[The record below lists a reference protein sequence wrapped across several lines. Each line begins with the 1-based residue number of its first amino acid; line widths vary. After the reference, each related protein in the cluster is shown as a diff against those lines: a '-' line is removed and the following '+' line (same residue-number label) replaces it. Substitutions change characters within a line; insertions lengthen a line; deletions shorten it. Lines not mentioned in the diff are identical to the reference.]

1 MGVIF
6 ATMFTLMFTP
16 TKWVHHFGLFAAVG
30 AAVAALATVLVSR
43 KVLRWSRNRMVVVT
57 AVLFVLAL
65 CFATTNGWWYVSS
78 YGVPFN
84 NDMPRIAG
92 ISVSAMFF
100 ALFGVSALY
109 TVWLH
114 FVSRSH
120 GEGRITRILTAA
132 PIPVAAGFMVL
143 VFLASMTAG
152 VVRQYPTYSN
162 AVANLRAL
170 SGGCGLADDVLV
182 EPDANAGFMTPLAGD
197 YGPLGPLGGTKPIG
211 FTPNGVPEHI
221 VAEAIR
227 VLNPTPGIDYD
238 WEAPVSLDKPGVNG
252 STVPLPYGLD
262 PQRVPLAGSY
272 VDTAQQESLLTSA
285 WYQLP
290 PADADHPL
298 VVVTA
303 AGTIAGISVLNGDT
317 DGQTVELEYGAA
329 GPDGAPV
336 PVGRVQPYDLGPAPS
351 WRNLRYPRSQ
361 IPSDATAVRVVA
373 EDRSLSLGDWIA
385 LTPPRIPQ
393 VRTLQ
398 EYVGSSQPVLM
409 DWAVGLAFPCQQ
421 PMLHVNGVTQV
432 PKFRITPDYTAKKQD
447 TDTWEDGRNGGLL
460 GISDVLLRAHVMAT
474 YLSEDWGRDWGSL
487 RRFDTIIDAE
497 PAQLELGTATRS
509 GLWKP
514 GRIRIK
520 A

>member
-1 MGVIF
+1 M
-6 ATMFTLMFTP
+6 
-16 TKWVHHFGLFAAVG
+16 
-30 AAVAALATVLVSR
+30 
-43 KVLRWSRNRMVVVT
+43 
-57 AVLFVLAL
+57 
-65 CFATTNGWWYVSS
+65 
-78 YGVPFN
+78 
-84 NDMPRIAG
+84 
-92 ISVSAMFF
+92 
-100 ALFGVSALY
+100 
-109 TVWLH
+109 
-114 FVSRSH
+114 
-120 GEGRITRILTAA
+120 LTAA

-303 AGTIAGISVLNGDT
+303 AGTIAGNSVLNGDT

-361 IPSDATAVRVVA
+361 IPSDATAVRIVA
-373 EDRSLSLGDWIA
+373 DDRSLSLGDWIA

>member
-1 MGVIF
+1 
-6 ATMFTLMFTP
+6 
-16 TKWVHHFGLFAAVG
+16 
-30 AAVAALATVLVSR
+30 
-43 KVLRWSRNRMVVVT
+43 
-57 AVLFVLAL
+57 
-65 CFATTNGWWYVSS
+65 
-78 YGVPFN
+78 
-84 NDMPRIAG
+84 
-92 ISVSAMFF
+92 
-100 ALFGVSALY
+100 
-109 TVWLH
+109 
-114 FVSRSH
+114 
-120 GEGRITRILTAA
+120 
-132 PIPVAAGFMVL
+132 
-143 VFLASMTAG
+143 
-152 VVRQYPTYSN
+152 
-162 AVANLRAL
+162 
-170 SGGCGLADDVLV
+170 
-182 EPDANAGFMTPLAGD
+182 MTPLAGD

-211 FTPNGVPEHI
+211 YTPNGVPEHI

-303 AGTIAGISVLNGDT
+303 AGTIAGNSVLNGDT